1 MVFMDEGE
9 KSMPAV
15 QPKKLDM
22 TKYSGLTQKKKALLK
37 EYMGSAP
44 IKVDMNKVRDW
55 WKYENR

>member
-1 MVFMDEGE
+1 MDEGE